1 MSHLTESVSP
11 GLVSPLPYR
20 EPRLVLALN
29 HLLSWVKA
37 QRLFSSRPT
46 ADDTEPVRSER
57 RSLGARPM
65 MAAAWYGSLGPG
77 PMCLPG
83 QPAMSFDPGYRD

>member
-11 GLVSPLPYR
+11 GLVSPLPHR
-20 EPRLVLALN
+20 ESRLVLALN
-29 HLLSWVKA
+29 SLLSWVKA
-37 QRLFSSRPT
+37 QRLFKSLPTNGDAEQERP
-46 ADDTEPVRSER
+46 AP

-65 MAAAWYGSLGPG
+65 MAAAWFGSLGPG

-83 QPAMSFDPGYRD
+83 QPAIHFDPGYRD